1 MFSAG
6 YQKWD
11 VPLKVVGGDAGLGV
25 GSGVGATVEAVPQA
39 VHQDVDAW
47 MQVSVL
53 TGGCTCFSPGVGA
66 WPGAGSS
73 G

>member
-1 MFSAG
+1 M
-6 YQKWD
+6 
-11 VPLKVVGGDAGLGV
+11 
-25 GSGVGATVEAVPQA
+25 SGPARDGENLVEAVPQA